1 MNENNTTQ
9 SNPWIKF
16 SERAP
21 TEVDADSFGCIMVIF
36 DDKSVAIRYCNDQ
49 TKYLNKPLAWTSIPK
64 LPDLTRD
71 DKDEQEYDR
80 FIKTYS
86 LGSSMVNSLN
96 LKLAYEAGLREA
108 RKQAREAFDKV
119 QLVMEEDNEEAAEAF
134 AASIQA

>member
-1 MNENNTTQ
+1 MSP

-21 TEVDADSFGCIMVIF
+21 TEVDADSFGCIMVMF
-36 DDKSVAIRYCNDQ
+36 GNKSVAIHYYYNDQ
-49 TKYLNKPLAWTSIPK
+49 TKYLNKPLMWASIPK
-64 LPDLTRD
+64 LPEPTRD
-71 DKDEQEYDR
+71 DRDKQEYDR

-86 LGSSMVNSLN
+86 LHCSMVNSLN

-119 QLVMEEDNEEAAEAF
+119 ICQIDPDQKEAAEAF